1 MTTAK
6 QKSHL
11 KWQKILFYLAI
22 LILFAIFVVPK
33 TGQIH
38 QGIKVASQ
46 ANFGWILLAI
56 GSLALTYFA
65 AALVYLFL
73 AKLPLKYLKT
83 VAVQLAT
90 SFTNRLVPGG
100 FGGIG
105 LNVDYLMKNKHQ
117 PSEASSVVTTN
128 TIVALTSH
136 ILLLTGALIIGNI
149 SPKLLV
155 AGKTLSPRFLLLVA
169 LVIFVI
175 ILSLNWRQ
183 NLWLKIT
190 SFIKKTWAH
199 VVEYRNHPLRLILA
213 LLGATAITML
223 FVTALYASAHASG
236 LPVSFIQAFIAYT
249 AGVLIGAAVLTPGGL
264 VGVEAGLFAA
274 LVSFKFDSSLVFST
288 IIIFRLLAFWLPIVP
303 GYISFLLLRKYKV
316 V

>member
-1 MTTAK
+1 
-6 QKSHL
+6 
-11 KWQKILFYLAI
+11 
-22 LILFAIFVVPK
+22 
-33 TGQIH
+33 
-38 QGIKVASQ
+38 
-46 ANFGWILLAI
+46 
-56 GSLALTYFA
+56 
-65 AALVYLFL
+65 
-73 AKLPLKYLKT
+73 
-83 VAVQLAT
+83 
-90 SFTNRLVPGG
+90 
-100 FGGIG
+100 
-105 LNVDYLMKNKHQ
+105 MKNKHQ